1 MRKDIVMT
9 VLSNHAEV
17 IMGQSPPGNS
27 YGSNKSGM
35 PLLNGADDLTKT
47 GIKPKKYTSAPK
59 KTSKKKSHGY

>member
-1 MRKDIVMT
+1 MMRKDIVMT

-47 GIKPKKYTSAPK
+47 
-59 KTSKKKSHGY
+59 